1 MIGLGI
7 NAVILIVASLWLV
20 VDFQQIE
27 MAVSARVGKEYEWYF
42 AYGLMVTLV
51 WIYMEAL
58 KLAFRAAA
66 MANDRK

>member
-1 MIGLGI
+1 
-7 NAVILIVASLWLV
+7 
-20 VDFQQIE
+20 
-27 MAVSARVGKEYEWYF
+27 
-42 AYGLMVTLV
+42 VTLV